1 MARDFRP
8 RGIGVVLDDAIA
20 LYRANWRALLTLT
33 LLVLAPV
40 SIAYSITSTF
50 YLRAIFESF
59 GEVVTGAAASSA
71 TPPQLDPAIPVFAV
85 IVSSVGALWW
95 LVRVYFTATI
105 FANAGPLLEGR
116 TLTVRAM
123 LKAGLPAFV
132 PLFVIEL
139 VVSFIVGAA
148 GIPTLYIGSAVAGVL
163 LAMAGPVVVI
173 EGGIGA
179 ALGRSYALVK
189 RHFWR
194 VALLVSGA
202 YVISTQFESA
212 LASPVVV
219 REIIFGAQNMSVLTS
234 RIAWGWKVFDGTLQG
249 VAMALVLPFL
259 QLCFLLCYLD
269 LRAREEGMDLV
280 IRARALRE
288 AR

>member
-1 MARDFRP
+1 MARDFKP

-50 YLRAIFESF
+50 YVRAFAEFF
-59 GEVVTGAAASSA
+59 GALITSTAGNA
-71 TPPQLDPAIPVFAV
+71 TPPQPDPAIPVIA
-85 IVSSVGALWW
+85 IIASSVGLLWW
-95 LVRVYFTATI
+95 LARVYFTATLYG
-105 FANAGPLLEGR
+105 NAGPLLEGR
-116 TLTVRAM
+116 TLTVREM

-132 PLFVIEL
+132 PLLVIEL
-139 VVSFIVGAA
+139 IVGLIA
-148 GIPTLYIGSAVAGVL
+148 GIAGAFTLYIGSAVATVL

-173 EGGIGA
+173 EGGIGSA
-179 ALGRSYALVK
+179 FARSYSLVK
-189 RHFWR
+189 KHFWR
-194 VALLVSGA
+194 VALLVFGA
-202 YVISTQFESA
+202 YLLSTQFEAA

-259 QLCFLLCYLD
+259 QLTFLLCYLD
-269 LRAREEGMDLV
+269 LRARGEGMDLV
-280 IRARALRE
+280 IRARALRD
-288 AR
+288 AG